1 MLSTPTIDLTI
12 DSDDDWVPIPPQ
24 ARLYRAASVGNSWG
38 VTSMGRGFDWETKAD
53 DTEPPRNEDDSLHP
67 PPKLERSKSEH
78 DADALTASK
87 RRNRLSQNSTRL
99 ITTITPPS
107 PRPPTTPILTESIS
121 AEPVSSTPDQ
131 SRPGSPRPFTPSSA
145 HSGLRK
151 QPSGSRS
158 PTTPRPRR
166 RSSQQ
171 RVSLVAG
178 RVLIAPMEPPVSPV
192 ELPPSLHR
200 ASTSNARGFISSAT
214 SEQPPPLR
222 NNQSFLGERNISEFV
237 IEKEIGRGAYGL
249 VKLAREI
256 QAGDLLGV
264 RYIIHWVLV
273 ASAVLNTVV
282 ASTGHQTNY

>member
-12 DSDDDWVPIPPQ
+12 DSDDDWVAVPPKV
-24 ARLYRAASVGNSWG
+24 RLYRAASVGNSWG

-67 PPKLERSKSEH
+67 PPKLERSKSER
-78 DADALTASK
+78 DADALAASK
-87 RRNRLSQNSTRL
+87 RRNRLSQNSTRP

-107 PRPPTTPILTESIS
+107 PRPPTTPILTEPIS

-131 SRPGSPRPFTPSSA
+131 SHPGSPRPLTPNSA
-145 HSGLRK
+145 HSVLRK
-151 QPSGSRS
+151 PSGSRS

-200 ASTSNARGFISSAT
+200 ASNARAFVNSTT
-214 SEQPPPLR
+214 SEQPLPLR

-256 QAGDLLGV
+256 QADDLLGV
-264 RYIIHWVLV
+264 RHIVHWVLLQV
-273 ASAVLNTVV
+273 
-282 ASTGHQTNY
+282 QC